1 MRVCNVVN
9 HPRDRWFE
17 RHFWNPCGENEREK
31 YRKQDCFSA
40 IIYSPLYDPVELY
53 SVEHKSRYLEWHF
66 YVVFESIL
74 KLESFSAITST
85 VLFCKCMH
93 KPPKR
98 ILLLCFTE
106 ERQSCKTAEWTMSL
120 KPLTS
125 FSFCSAHSLSL
136 RVLSAAFTSCFS
148 PREQLPR
155 SSASHELWE

>member
-1 MRVCNVVN
+1 MKVRNVVN

-53 SVEHKSRYLEWHF
+53 SVEHK
-66 YVVFESIL
+66 VDIL
-74 KLESFSAITST
+74 NDTFMLFLNQFWNLKASVPLQALF
-85 VLFCKCMH
+85 LFCKCMH